1 MNKKLF
7 SFLLLLIILFIG
19 AVYYTNN
26 IQSPILS
33 LTHKIQNIY
42 FDTKIFIN
50 DTIQKHLNQAKHIQK
65 MQDRLKQCNKNFLVM
80 QQLKSQ
86 LKQLLQDQSSTLTL
100 NPDIELIHALS
111 YVKFDN
117 FNRLWISM
125 PDFNSSKIYGL
136 VYKNDVAGIIVAK
149 DNKPM
154 ALLNQDPK
162 CAYPVFIGSN
172 NVPGI
177 AYGNNNGTIIVNYI
191 PLWMHIKVGD
201 KVTTSGRENLFFQG
215 LNVGTIIKTSQE
227 QGYRQ
232 AIVRPYFVQ
241 HGISYF
247 YAIRRVF

>member
-19 AVYYTNN
+19 AVYYTNT

-42 FDTKIFIN
+42 FNTKIFVD
-50 DTIQKHLNQAKHIQK
+50 DTIQKH
-65 MQDRLKQCNKNFLVM
+65 NFLLM

-86 LKQLLQDQSSTLTL
+86 VKQLLQDQNSTLTL

-117 FNRLWISM
+117 FNRLWINM

-136 VYKNDVAGIIVAK
+136 VYKNDVAGIIIAK

-162 CAYPVFIGSN
+162 CAYPVFIGN
-172 NVPGI
+172 NNAPGI

-201 KVTTSGRENLFFQG
+201 KVITSGRENLFFQG

-232 AIVRPYFVQ
+232 AVVKPSFVQ

-247 YAIRRVF
+247 YVIRKVF